1 MQEIAMATD
10 RIVETDVLVIG
21 GGLGGVFAAIKAR
34 ESGVDVTVVEKAYAG
49 KSGGAAM
56 GAFIRSGDTSSIAG

>member
-1 MQEIAMATD
+1 MATD
-10 RIVETDVLVIG
+10 RVVETDVLVIG
-21 GGLGGVFAAIKAR
+21 GGLGGVFAAMKAR

-56 GAFIRSGDTSSIAG
+56 GASWLAVFHPEWGTSSAPG